1 MPHVSRETA
10 SLAARL
16 AVPALGEMTAMMAA
30 CGVLTILFRTVLHCT
45 VLHWTGLA
53 STVLH

>member
-16 AVPALGEMTAMMAA
+16 AVPALVEMTAMMAA
-30 CGVLTILFRTVLHCT
+30 FAE
-45 VLHWTGLA
+45 LA
-53 STVLH
+53 GCLLLIGSKA